1 MSTSES
7 PRYTT
12 RAGGSPNRAAI
23 ASATAGSG
31 LSGASGRAP
40 FTTTKSAGSSSA
52 ATIACVGSSALLEW
66 MASGTPS
73 ARSART
79 SSGTPS

>member
-12 RAGGSPNRAAI
+12 RAAGTSNRSAI
-23 ASATAGSG
+23 ESATAGSG

-40 FTTTKSAGSSSA
+40 CTTTKSAGSSSA
-52 ATIACVGSSALLEW
+52 ATMSRVSASDLLEW
-66 MASGTPS
+66 IASGTPS
-73 ARSART
+73 PRSTRT

>member
-7 PRYTT
+7 PTYAT
-12 RAGGSPNRAAI
+12 RAGGSPNRAAMP
-23 ASATAGSG
+23 SATAGSG

-40 FTTTKSAGSSSA
+40 ATTTKSRGSSSA
-52 ATIACVGSSALLEW
+52 ATIACVGASALFEW
-66 MASGTPS
+66 TASGTPS